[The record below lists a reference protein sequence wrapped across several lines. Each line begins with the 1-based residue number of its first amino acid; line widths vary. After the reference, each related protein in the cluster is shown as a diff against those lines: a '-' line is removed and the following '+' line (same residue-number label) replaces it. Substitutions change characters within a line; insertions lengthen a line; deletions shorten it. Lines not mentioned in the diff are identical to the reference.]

1 MTRSKSQKHSKAS
14 AAQMQHSSEKH
25 FGRQLSV
32 VRINGE
38 TFLIGVQ
45 LAYLLQRK
53 TFNMYRC
60 MKKKGIKIRRAS
72 PLQVEYL
79 NQSHAVR
86 VGTHS
91 VTLVPYADGLYFLA
105 DALLRNVVFP
115 NQDQESAR
123 SHLRAPYSTTRPP
136 LHRRKAPAWEVH
148 RAVPSDLRDCP
159 LVCNEQTAALLASH
173 PIKKSGVLQRRLQAR
188 AKANEKTLGGEPSSS
203 PSSSTAYR
211 ATSRAYSASAATTA
225 SDHYATHSSCSS
237 AMSPTLS
244 SPTLPAAYLPRI
256 ASGGVHKPKHSGRQL
271 PASSLVTHGP
281 TSLTSVVLSGH
292 ARHPTAA
299 SMAAAVQ
306 PFAVSQQ
313 QQYKATHSMAHATT
327 TQSLQSFVGVQPDA
341 IDPDSHR
348 FVSAVSS
355 PSAVRSSPAA
365 AAASEH
371 CPFMLEEFV
380 CANYQRLCASSEC
393 ADGERSSQHR
403 HHASALRGPSRLI

>member
-1 MTRSKSQKHSKAS
+1 
-14 AAQMQHSSEKH
+14 MQHSSEKH

-72 PLQVEYL
+72 PMQVEYL

-148 RAVPSDLRDCP
+148 RAVPADLRDCP

-188 AKANEKTLGGEPSSS
+188 AKANEKALGAEPASSS
-203 PSSSTAYR
+203 SSSSS
-211 ATSRAYSASAATTA
+211 SRAYSMSVAATA

-256 ASGGVHKPKHSGRQL
+256 ASGGVHKPKHSSRQL

-281 TSLTSVVLSGH
+281 TSLPSTVLSGH
-292 ARHPTAA
+292 AHHPTAA
-299 SMAAAVQ
+299 SMARAVQ
-306 PFAVSQQ
+306 PFTVSQQ
-313 QQYKATHSMAHATT
+313 HKATHSMAPATT
-327 TQSLQSFVGVQPDA
+327 TQRLQSCVGPQPDA
-341 IDPDSHR
+341 IYPDSHR
-348 FVSAVSS
+348 FVPAASS
-355 PSAVRSSPAA
+355 PSPA